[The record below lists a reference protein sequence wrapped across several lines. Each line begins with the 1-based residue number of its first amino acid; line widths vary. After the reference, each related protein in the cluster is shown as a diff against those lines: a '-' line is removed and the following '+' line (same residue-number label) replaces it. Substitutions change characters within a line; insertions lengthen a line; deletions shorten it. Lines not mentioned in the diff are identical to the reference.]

1 MEPVES
7 ALEALGL
14 QLPLAAA
21 LPLTYKSYT
30 SHRSHLRHHHYAL
43 SVREPR
49 TENSDFQLP
58 CPNIT

>member
-21 LPLTYKSYT
+21 LPRAYKSY
-30 SHRSHLRHHHYAL
+30 RSYLIH
-43 SVREPR
+43 P
-49 TENSDFQLP
+49 
-58 CPNIT
+58 ITLAHP

>member
-21 LPLTYKSYT
+21 LPRAYKSYT
-30 SHRSHLRHHHYAL
+30 SDRSYLIH
-43 SVREPR
+43 P
-49 TENSDFQLP
+49 
-58 CPNIT
+58 ITLAHP